1 VATDSETAAM
11 RRAVALSASVG
22 ERTSPNPNV
31 GAVVLD
37 ATGAVAGEGRHERAG
52 GPHAEVVAL
61 AEAGEQARG
70 GTVVVTLEP
79 CAHTG
84 RTPPCTAALLGA
96 GVSRVVYAVADPTA
110 VAAGGAARLA
120 AAGVEVEAGVLAS
133 EAATANERWLTTVR
147 TQRPFVLWKVATTL
161 DGKVAAPDGTSRW
174 ITSAESRRDV
184 HRLRAECDTVVAGA
198 GTVAADDPQLT
209 VRDEHGRPVADQP
222 LRVVVDTHGRT
233 SSGARVLDDAAPTWV
248 ATAAELGKGPDGRV
262 DLAALLA
269 ALWQRDRRLVLLEGG
284 PTLAGSFLRA
294 GLVDRVVAYL
304 APTLLGDGLAPL
316 AGTGVTTL
324 GDGVPLDITDVAR
337 VGPDVRVTARPRRT

>member
-1 VATDSETAAM
+1 MATASETAAM

-37 ATGAVAGEGRHERAG
+37 AAGEVVGEGRHERAG
-52 GPHAEVVAL
+52 GPHAEAAAL
-61 AEAGEQARG
+61 EAAAGRARG

-79 CAHTG
+79 CTHTG
-84 RTPPCTAALLGA
+84 RTGPCVDAILRAGAA
-96 GVSRVVYAVADPTA
+96 RVVYAVADPTE
-110 VAAGGAARLA
+110 AAGGGAARLA
-120 AAGVEVEAGVLAS
+120 AAGVEVEGGLLADQ
-133 EAATANERWLTTVR
+133 AAEANERWLTTVR
-147 TQRPFVLWKVATTL
+147 MSRPFVVWKVATTL

-174 ITSAESRRDV
+174 ITSPEARRDV

-209 VRDEHGRPVADQP
+209 VRDEQGRPVADQP

-233 SSGARVLDDAAPTWV
+233 SPGARVHDHAAPTWV
-248 ATAAELGKGPDGRV
+248 ATAAELGKGADGRV
-262 DLAALLA
+262 DLSVLLA
-269 ALWQRDRRLVLLEGG
+269 ELWRRDRRLVLLEGG
-284 PTLAGSFLRA
+284 PTLAGAFLRA

-324 GDGVPLDITDVAR
+324 GDAVPLDITDVTR
-337 VGPDVRVTARPRRT
+337 VGPDVRVTARPRRS

>member
-11 RRAVALSASVG
+11 RRAVALSASAG

-37 ATGAVAGEGRHERAG
+37 AAGEVVGEGRHERAG
-52 GPHAEVVAL
+52 GPHAEAVAL
-61 AEAGEQARG
+61 EAAGQQARG

-84 RTPPCTAALLGA
+84 RTGPCVEAILRA
-96 GVSRVVYAVADPTA
+96 GVARVVYAVADPTE
-110 VAAGGAARLA
+110 VAGGGAARLA
-120 AAGVEVEAGVLAS
+120 AAGVEVESGLLADQ
-133 EAATANERWLTTVR
+133 AAEANERWLRTVR
-147 TQRPFVLWKVATTL
+147 TSRPFVVWKVAMTL

-174 ITSAESRRDV
+174 ITSPEARRDV
-184 HRLRAECDTVVAGA
+184 HRLRAECDTVLAGA
-198 GTVAADDPQLT
+198 GTVALDDPQLT
-209 VRDEHGRPVADQP
+209 VRDELGRPVSEQP

-233 SSGARVLDDAAPTWV
+233 SPGARIHDGSAPTWV

-262 DLAALLA
+262 DLDALLA
-269 ALWQRDRRLVLLEGG
+269 ELWRRDRRLVLLEGG
-284 PTLAGSFLRA
+284 PTLAGAFLRA

-316 AGTGVTTL
+316 VGTGVTTL
-324 GDGVPLDITDVAR
+324 GDGVPLDVTDVTR
-337 VGPDVRVTARPRRT
+337 VGPDIRVTARPRRS